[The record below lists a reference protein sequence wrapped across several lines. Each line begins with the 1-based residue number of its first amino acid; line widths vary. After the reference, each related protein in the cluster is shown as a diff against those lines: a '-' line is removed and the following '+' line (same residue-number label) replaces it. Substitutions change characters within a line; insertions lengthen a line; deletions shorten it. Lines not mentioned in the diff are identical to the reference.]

1 MSTPIVFALHK
12 PKGIT
17 CDLSVNAPPN
27 PKRPKDIKTWFDS
40 LAPNLRHI
48 GRLDKPTTG
57 LLLATNTD
65 GGALTARIITPGN
78 ISKTYVATVKLTN
91 INQPTPEQLKSLL
104 TNIELPDG
112 MAHFDN
118 IIIVK
123 RHSITYQEIHVT
135 HFVDLQVKIS
145 IGKNRIVRRLLAKA
159 GLPVREL
166 KRIAIGGLNI
176 KDLNLPNRSDSVRL
190 TQDEIDRI
198 FVGSKDSGNSGNN
211 GGSGGAD
218 SSKVDDLHAEIEIS
232 SQSKKRKNSSSSS
245 VSSSSSS
252 TGLQVETE
260 AEIEVQS
267 TSKKAKIDSTKA
279 KIQSLTSQEFLIKML
294 NNPGRVPEETSKSE
308 ATTTVNV
315 AAVGKYVG
323 DLAVWFD
330 EHGHYVLDDS
340 NYADK
345 NDDLFGLDMQTGI
358 WKRIGKFD
366 VKNCIENPGM
376 YFG

>member
-112 MAHFDN
+112 MAHFDD
-118 IIIVK
+118 ILIVK
-123 RHSITYQEIHVT
+123 RHSITYQEIYVT

-176 KDLNLPNRSDSVRL
+176 KELNLPNRSDSVRL

-198 FVGSKDSGNSGNN
+198 FVGSKDSGNSSN

-218 SSKVDDLHAEIEIS
+218 SSKVDDLHAEIEIP

-267 TSKKAKIDSTKA
+267 TSKKAKIDC
-279 KIQSLTSQEFLIKML
+279 Q
-294 NNPGRVPEETSKSE
+294 R
-308 ATTTVNV
+308 
-315 AAVGKYVG
+315 
-323 DLAVWFD
+323 
-330 EHGHYVLDDS
+330 
-340 NYADK
+340 
-345 NDDLFGLDMQTGI
+345 
-358 WKRIGKFD
+358 
-366 VKNCIENPGM
+366 
-376 YFG
+376 